1 MTKRVSLRRDPPSL
15 NMIHRLSADCRGI
28 ASNELGNNKMRNF
41 KPARNQQTVFNILA
55 NRRRLP
61 KLICLAVILMG
72 FVLGGC
78 DFNKV
83 EAQTETN
90 SKGESSME
98 SIQTTTTIQNKIPP
112 IDAAVST
119 ETATATFA
127 MG

>member
-1 MTKRVSLRRDPPSL
+1 MET
-15 NMIHRLSADCRGI
+15 
-28 ASNELGNNKMRNF
+28 F
-41 KPARNQQTVFNILA
+41 KPAGNQQTVFNILA
-55 NRRRLP
+55 SRRRLP

-78 DFNKV
+78 DFDKV

-90 SKGESSME
+90 SKEESNME
-98 SIQTTTTIQNKIPP
+98 SIPTTTTIQNKIPP

>member
-1 MTKRVSLRRDPPSL
+1 
-15 NMIHRLSADCRGI
+15 
-28 ASNELGNNKMRNF
+28 MRNF
-41 KPARNQQTVFNILA
+41 KPAGNQQAVFNISA

-78 DFNKV
+78 DFGKV

-90 SKGESSME
+90 SKDKSNME

-112 IDAAVST
+112 IDAAAST

>member
-1 MTKRVSLRRDPPSL
+1 
-15 NMIHRLSADCRGI
+15 
-28 ASNELGNNKMRNF
+28 
-41 KPARNQQTVFNILA
+41 
-55 NRRRLP
+55 
-61 KLICLAVILMG
+61 MG

-78 DFNKV
+78 DFDKV

-90 SKGESSME
+90 SKEGNRME
-98 SIQTTTTIQNKIPP
+98 SIQTSPTIQNKIPP

>member
-1 MTKRVSLRRDPPSL
+1 
-15 NMIHRLSADCRGI
+15 
-28 ASNELGNNKMRNF
+28 
-41 KPARNQQTVFNILA
+41 
-55 NRRRLP
+55 
-61 KLICLAVILMG
+61 MG

-78 DFNKV
+78 DYGKV

-90 SKGESSME
+90 LKEGSRME